1 VGYTPREERKA
12 RLAEAVWEIVLE
24 HGISA
29 VSVRSVAARAGMAVG
44 SLRHLFPTQSE
55 LLEFSAELMVE
66 RATARVSAVVPGPD
80 LIEYMIEVISELLPL
95 TPATRREF
103 ELNLALI
110 AETPANPGLARSR
123 DDAHARLLDL
133 FIRLAGFLREEDP
146 AEDGPCHDGR
156 RLLALCDGLG
166 LHLLHQPAEA
176 DTGWAIGLI
185 REELRRIRAGAEEQ
199 SPGEES
205 SRAGA
210 SPGS

>member
-1 VGYTPREERKA
+1 MGYTPREERKA

-55 LLEFSAELMVE
+55 LIEFSAELMVE
-66 RATARVSAVVPGPD
+66 RATERVSAVVPGPD
-80 LIEYMIEVISELLPL
+80 PVGYVVAVISELLPL

-103 ELNLALI
+103 ELNMALI
-110 AETPANPGLARSR
+110 AETPGNPGLARAR

-133 FIRLAGFLREEDP
+133 FIRLAGFLRDEDP
-146 AEDGPCHDGR
+146 AEAGPRHDGR

-166 LHLLHQPAEA
+166 LHLLHQSADA
-176 DTGWAIGLI
+176 DTGWAIDLI
-185 REELRRIRAGAEEQ
+185 REELGGIRV
-199 SPGEES
+199 
-205 SRAGA
+205 A
-210 SPGS
+210 SEG